1 MRYKE
6 IQKPIQLDE
15 ITMSPSN
22 LRAEA
27 KKIGAIAGMEF
38 EMIVPDISEPSDESE
53 PDYDQDERIDSFR
66 DIENFFNVGDMNGAR
81 QVERFVDSLR
91 DEFSEWSSEQVSDR
105 FYSREGREY
114 FEEYAEDEFDED
126 DARTSATEEITEAN
140 PDLEE
145 DSEEFADLVD
155 NRIKEMKKEWLED
168 QWDSQ
173 SRLFEEARERFEESA
188 YDDIDESE
196 WLRDNSYLY
205 MSDLPYTQNDIY
217 WPHFTEP
224 DSETDATQVAASFED
239 AVGRP
244 VNVSSSYHGRR
255 VEGEYTVEPDGSL
268 SPDDSDDAGL
278 EFVSPPLP
286 LDQMLSDLNA
296 TVAWAKEYGCYTN
309 DSTGLHMNV
318 SVPNYSRQNLDFVK
332 LALLLGDEY
341 ILDQFG
347 RLSNNYAKSALGKVK
362 SVIQQN
368 PEKAATALETMKS
381 ALAGEAARVI
391 HSGSTDKYTSINTK
405 TGYIEFR
412 SPGGDWLNADIGKLE
427 NTLLRFVVAL
437 DAACDPEKY
446 KQEYLKKFYKLLE
459 PSMDEYGVMVKNFSD
474 YVTGVGGAPETVVK
488 DFRRAALASLQK
500 SNAMRKE
507 KDADKFAHPEP
518 KIWHILNAAGNKV
531 GTVTARYQVGAEEL
545 ARRQLLAAYPGVNT
559 AEFTVRA
566 APVGV
571 AAPVANTVN

>member
-6 IQKPIQLDE
+6 IIPPTQLDE
-15 ITMSPSN
+15 ITMSPTN
-22 LRAEA
+22 LRSEA
-27 KKIGAIAGMEF
+27 KKIGATAGMEF
-38 EMIVPDISEPSDESE
+38 EMIVPGITEPSDETE
-53 PDYDQDERIDSFR
+53 EDFDQDERIDSFR
-66 DIENFFNVGDMNGAR
+66 DIENFFNAGDMNGPR
-81 QVERFVDSLR
+81 QVDRFVQSLR
-91 DEFSEWSSEQVSDR
+91 DEFSDWAMERVSDQ
-105 FYSREGREY
+105 FYSRDGREY
-114 FEEYAEDEFDED
+114 FEEHIED
-126 DARTSATEEITEAN
+126 DFDKETARETAEEEITEAN
-140 PDLEE
+140 PDLEK
-145 DSEEFADLVD
+145 DSEEFSDLVD
-155 NRIKEMKKEWLED
+155 ERISELKKEWFEEE
-168 QWDSQ
+168 WDNQ
-173 SRLFEEARERFEESA
+173 GRLFDSARESFEESA
-188 YDDIDESE
+188 YDSLDESD
-196 WLRDNSYLY
+196 WLSSNGYRY
-205 MSDLPYTQNDIY
+205 MSDLPYRQNDVE
-217 WPHFTEP
+217 WPHFTQNET
-224 DSETDATQVAASFED
+224 ETDADTVAASFEE
-239 AVGRP
+239 AIGRT
-244 VNVSSSYHGRR
+244 VNVSNSYHGKR

-286 LDQMLSDLNA
+286 LDQMLDDLNK
-296 TVAWAKEYGCYTN
+296 TVVWAKKYGCYTN
-309 DSTGLHMNV
+309 KSTGLHMNV

-347 RLSNNYAKSALGKVK
+347 RLSNGYAKSALGKVK
-362 SVIQQN
+362 GIIQQN
-368 PEKAATALETMKS
+368 PEKAASALETMKS
-381 ALAGEAARVI
+381 ALASEAARVI

-412 SPGGDWLNADIGKLE
+412 SPGGDWLDADIPKLE

-518 KIWHILNAAGNKV
+518 KKWDVINAAGNKV

-559 AEFTVRA
+559 AEFSVRA

-571 AAPVANTVN
+571 AAPVANTVS